1 MRECECGCGAEGSS
15 DGAVCEIAFSGQERE
30 GRVAILVE
38 LPPRLFVLCILG
50 FWLRDY
56 LRRGGFGGWVLGR
69 GEGKEGFQLLDESG
83 VAGGFG
89 LQEAVQA
96 QGFLVFAALEGDGF
110 EGGGVRG

>member
-1 MRECECGCGAEGSS
+1 M
-15 DGAVCEIAFSGQERE
+15 
-30 GRVAILVE
+30 
-38 LPPRLFVLCILG
+38 
-50 FWLRDY
+50 
-56 LRRGGFGGWVLGR
+56 GR